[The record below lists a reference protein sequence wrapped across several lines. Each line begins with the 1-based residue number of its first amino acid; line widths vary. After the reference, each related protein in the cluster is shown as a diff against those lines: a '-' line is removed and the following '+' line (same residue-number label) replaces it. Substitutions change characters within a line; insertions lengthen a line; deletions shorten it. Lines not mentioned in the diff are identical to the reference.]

1 MKYKYHQS
9 LKRISNDE
17 YIFESNGRRAYAEKT
32 EQPRDSKQWKNDRGG
47 LDTSFDLLELRL
59 VLNVSCSHHLTNHQ
73 DKYYDIYLSKKKK
86 KEKLYTLKMNSVW
99 EVTILTQPLPTSLW
113 LLHFV
118 CWDCTKLKRER
129 KGGVLLRPALHFN
142 FHFKS
147 PHEN

>member
-32 EQPRDSKQWKNDRGG
+32 EQPRDSKQGKNDRGG

-86 KEKLYTLKMNSVW
+86 KEKLYTLKMNSV
-99 EVTILTQPLPTSLW
+99 
-113 LLHFV
+113 
-118 CWDCTKLKRER
+118 
-129 KGGVLLRPALHFN
+129 
-142 FHFKS
+142 
-147 PHEN
+147 

>member
-32 EQPRDSKQWKNDRGG
+32 EQPRDSKQGKNNRGG

-86 KEKLYTLKMNSVW
+86 KKEKLYTLKTNSV
-99 EVTILTQPLPTSLW
+99 
-113 LLHFV
+113 
-118 CWDCTKLKRER
+118 
-129 KGGVLLRPALHFN
+129 
-142 FHFKS
+142 
-147 PHEN
+147 

>member
-32 EQPRDSKQWKNDRGG
+32 EQPRDSKQGKNDRGG

-73 DKYYDIYLSKKKK
+73 DKYHDIYLRKKTNNFVLWKWIVFAK
-86 KEKLYTLKMNSVW
+86 PQSLLSPSPLLYDFC
-99 EVTILTQPLPTSLW
+99 P
-113 LLHFV
+113 
-118 CWDCTKLKRER
+118 WDCTKLKRR
-129 KGGVLLRPALHFN
+129 GRGSITSTCTSFN
-142 FHFKS
+142 CHFKS